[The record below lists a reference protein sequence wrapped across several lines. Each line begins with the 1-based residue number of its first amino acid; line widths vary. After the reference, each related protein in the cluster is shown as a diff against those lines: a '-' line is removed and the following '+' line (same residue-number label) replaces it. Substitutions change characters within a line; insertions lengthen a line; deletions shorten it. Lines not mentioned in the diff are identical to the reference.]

1 MLKALNKKN
10 NFPIDPFNNV
20 EIVAPSMNLI
30 LVWGEVLIR
39 RSLVVGDLSR

>member
-20 EIVAPSMNLI
+20 EIVAPSMNLN
-30 LVWGEVLIR
+30 LKKLDFGLR
-39 RSLVVGDLSR
+39 